1 METKQEVQLRLIA
14 HFAQQLK
21 QINTPI
27 AGYRDLDT
35 SGGVFTDEMKVVQ
48 EARVELAA
56 FFEKLHLPYI
66 EGLEFNKTTALR
78 IGALLLSEPTQK
90 EVDNLA
96 NFWAMQIT
104 IGEEKEVLCTA
115 FVREVHVSTIETF
128 IAQMVENGTHKLRIC
143 DLVKHFAEIYCDSTG
158 RVIKSCVDYE
168 ADKSFSIHAALLVS
182 QTEGGGFFAHATTM
196 NIIGDKIYQSFS
208 NDSPV
213 VKTKEQL

>member
-14 HFAQQLK
+14 HFVQQLK

-48 EARVELAA
+48 EARVELAS

-90 EVDNLA
+90 EVNKLA

-115 FVREVHVSTIETF
+115 LVREIHVSTIETF

-143 DLVKHFAEIYCDSTG
+143 DLVKHFAEIYYDGLGWLHKTC
-158 RVIKSCVDYE
+158 VKSEDE
-168 ADKSFSIHAALLVS
+168 SFSNQTSILIS
-182 QTEGGGFFAHATTM
+182 RTEGGGFFAHATTM
-196 NIIGDKIYQSFS
+196 NIVGDKIYQSFS
-208 NDSPV
+208 NDLPV
-213 VKTKEQL
+213 VKTKEQI

>member
-14 HFAQQLK
+14 HFVQQLK

-35 SGGVFTDEMKVVQ
+35 NGGVFTDEMKVVQ
-48 EARVELAA
+48 EARVELAE
-56 FFEKLHLPYI
+56 FFEKIHLPYI
-66 EGLEFNKTTALR
+66 QNLEFNKTTALR

-90 EVDNLA
+90 EVDKLA
-96 NFWAMQIT
+96 NFWAIQIT
-104 IGEEKEVLCTA
+104 IGKEKDVLLTA
-115 FVREVHVSTIETF
+115 LVREIHVSTIETF
-128 IAQMVENGTHKLRIC
+128 ITQMVENGTHQIRIC

-168 ADKSFSIHAALLVS
+168 ADKSFSIHSTLLVS

-196 NIIGDKIYQSFS
+196 NIVEGKIYQSFS
-208 NDSPV
+208 NDPPV
-213 VKTKEQL
+213 VKIKE